1 MILDARTLDYSAL
14 IFRVIILMLGI
25 ALGGILVIKGKR
37 KMGILQIIASIS
49 VPLLTSI
56 CCVYMK
62 NVLKMNRM
70 NISAGAEELTKKRG
84 KRSLLQGII
93 SNINIL
99 QGKDTAADTETRMR
113 LISAT
118 NGFGRIGRKNPSSQR
133 TIPPE

>member
-37 KMGILQIIASIS
+37 KMGILQNIASIS

-62 NVLKMNRM
+62 NVTFDFFY
-70 NISAGAEELTKKRG
+70 ISDFELVTSMAVNNMVELLPESIILLYIAFISITTLSIEALVKSYLTRSKKLD
-84 KRSLLQGII
+84 K
-93 SNINIL
+93 
-99 QGKDTAADTETRMR
+99 KA
-113 LISAT
+113 
-118 NGFGRIGRKNPSSQR
+118 K
-133 TIPPE
+133 

>member
-25 ALGGILVIKGKR
+25 ALGGILVVKGKR

-62 NVLKMNRM
+62 NVTFDFFY
-70 NISAGAEELTKKRG
+70 ISDFELVTSMVVNNMVELLPESIILLYIAFILITTLSIEALVKSYLTRSKKLD
-84 KRSLLQGII
+84 K
-93 SNINIL
+93 
-99 QGKDTAADTETRMR
+99 KA
-113 LISAT
+113 
-118 NGFGRIGRKNPSSQR
+118 K
-133 TIPPE
+133 

>member
-56 CCVYMK
+56 CCVYLK
-62 NVLKMNRM
+62 NVTFDFFY
-70 NISAGAEELTKKRG
+70 ISDFELVTSMVVNDMVELLPESIILLYIAFISITTLSIEALVKSYLTRSKKLD
-84 KRSLLQGII
+84 K
-93 SNINIL
+93 
-99 QGKDTAADTETRMR
+99 KA
-113 LISAT
+113 
-118 NGFGRIGRKNPSSQR
+118 K
-133 TIPPE
+133 

>member
-49 VPLLTSI
+49 VPLLVSI

-62 NVLKMNRM
+62 NVTFDFFY
-70 NISAGAEELTKKRG
+70 ISDFELVTSMVVNNMVELLPESIILLYIAFISITTLSIEALVKSYLTRSRKLDKKA
-84 KRSLLQGII
+84 K
-93 SNINIL
+93 
-99 QGKDTAADTETRMR
+99 
-113 LISAT
+113 
-118 NGFGRIGRKNPSSQR
+118 
-133 TIPPE
+133 

>member
-1 MILDARTLDYSAL
+1 MIFDARTLDYSAL

-62 NVLKMNRM
+62 NVTFDFFY
-70 NISAGAEELTKKRG
+70 ISDFELVTSMVVNNMVELLPESIILLYIAFISITTLSIETLVKSYLTRSKKLD
-84 KRSLLQGII
+84 K
-93 SNINIL
+93 
-99 QGKDTAADTETRMR
+99 KA
-113 LISAT
+113 
-118 NGFGRIGRKNPSSQR
+118 K
-133 TIPPE
+133 

>member
-62 NVLKMNRM
+62 NVTFDFFY
-70 NISAGAEELTKKRG
+70 ISDFELVTSMIVNNMVELLPESIILLYIAFISITTLSIEALVKSYLTRSKK
-84 KRSLLQGII
+84 
-93 SNINIL
+93 
-99 QGKDTAADTETRMR
+99 TRQK
-113 LISAT
+113 S
-118 NGFGRIGRKNPSSQR
+118 
-133 TIPPE
+133 

>member
-14 IFRVIILMLGI
+14 FFRVIILMLGI

-62 NVLKMNRM
+62 NVTFDFFY
-70 NISAGAEELTKKRG
+70 ISDFELVTSMAVNNMVELLPESIILLYIAFISITTLSIEALVKSYLTRSKKLD
-84 KRSLLQGII
+84 K
-93 SNINIL
+93 
-99 QGKDTAADTETRMR
+99 KA
-113 LISAT
+113 
-118 NGFGRIGRKNPSSQR
+118 K
-133 TIPPE
+133 

>member
-62 NVLKMNRM
+62 NVTFDFFY
-70 NISAGAEELTKKRG
+70 ISDFELVTSMAVSNMVELLPESIILLYIAFISITTLSIEALVKSYLTRSKK
-84 KRSLLQGII
+84 
-93 SNINIL
+93 
-99 QGKDTAADTETRMR
+99 TRQK
-113 LISAT
+113 S
-118 NGFGRIGRKNPSSQR
+118 
-133 TIPPE
+133 

>member
-62 NVLKMNRM
+62 NVTFDFFY
-70 NISAGAEELTKKRG
+70 ISDFELVMSMVVNNMVELLPESIILLYIAFISITTLSIEALVKSYLTRSKKLD
-84 KRSLLQGII
+84 K
-93 SNINIL
+93 
-99 QGKDTAADTETRMR
+99 KA
-113 LISAT
+113 
-118 NGFGRIGRKNPSSQR
+118 K
-133 TIPPE
+133 

>member
-62 NVLKMNRM
+62 NVTFDFFY
-70 NISAGAEELTKKRG
+70 ISDFELVTSMAVNNMVELLPESIILLYIAFISITTLSIEALIKSYLTRSKKLD
-84 KRSLLQGII
+84 K
-93 SNINIL
+93 
-99 QGKDTAADTETRMR
+99 KA
-113 LISAT
+113 
-118 NGFGRIGRKNPSSQR
+118 K
-133 TIPPE
+133 

>member
-62 NVLKMNRM
+62 NVTFDFFYVSDFELVMSMVVNNM
-70 NISAGAEELTKKRG
+70 VELLPESIILLYIAFISITTLSIEALVKSYLTRSKKLD
-84 KRSLLQGII
+84 K
-93 SNINIL
+93 
-99 QGKDTAADTETRMR
+99 KA
-113 LISAT
+113 
-118 NGFGRIGRKNPSSQR
+118 K
-133 TIPPE
+133 

>member
-62 NVLKMNRM
+62 NVTFDFFY
-70 NISAGAEELTKKRG
+70 ISDLELVTSMVVNNMVELLPEFIILLYIAFISITTLSIEALVKSYLTRSKKLD
-84 KRSLLQGII
+84 K
-93 SNINIL
+93 
-99 QGKDTAADTETRMR
+99 KA
-113 LISAT
+113 
-118 NGFGRIGRKNPSSQR
+118 K
-133 TIPPE
+133 

>member
-62 NVLKMNRM
+62 NVTFDFFY
-70 NISAGAEELTKKRG
+70 ISDFELVTSMAVNNMVELFPESIILLYIAFISITTLSIEALVKSYLTRSKKLD
-84 KRSLLQGII
+84 K
-93 SNINIL
+93 
-99 QGKDTAADTETRMR
+99 KA
-113 LISAT
+113 
-118 NGFGRIGRKNPSSQR
+118 K
-133 TIPPE
+133 

>member
-62 NVLKMNRM
+62 NVTFDFFY
-70 NISAGAEELTKKRG
+70 ISDFELVTSMAVNNMVELLPESIILLYIAFISITTLSIEALVKSYLTRSKKLD
-84 KRSLLQGII
+84 KKAKLE
-93 SNINIL
+93 N
-99 QGKDTAADTETRMR
+99 K
-113 LISAT
+113 
-118 NGFGRIGRKNPSSQR
+118 
-133 TIPPE
+133 

>member
-25 ALGGILVIKGKR
+25 TLGGILVIKGKR

-62 NVLKMNRM
+62 NVTFDFFY
-70 NISAGAEELTKKRG
+70 ISDFELVTSMVVNNMVELLPESIILLYIAFISITTLSIEALVKSYLTRSKKLD
-84 KRSLLQGII
+84 K
-93 SNINIL
+93 
-99 QGKDTAADTETRMR
+99 KA
-113 LISAT
+113 
-118 NGFGRIGRKNPSSQR
+118 K
-133 TIPPE
+133 

>member
-25 ALGGILVIKGKR
+25 ALGGILVVKGKR

-62 NVLKMNRM
+62 NVTFDFFY
-70 NISAGAEELTKKRG
+70 ISDFELVTSMVVNNMVELLPESIILLYIAFISITTLSIEALVKSYLTRSKKLD
-84 KRSLLQGII
+84 K
-93 SNINIL
+93 
-99 QGKDTAADTETRMR
+99 KA
-113 LISAT
+113 
-118 NGFGRIGRKNPSSQR
+118 K
-133 TIPPE
+133 

>member
-14 IFRVIILMLGI
+14 IFRVIILMIGI

-62 NVLKMNRM
+62 NVTFDFFY
-70 NISAGAEELTKKRG
+70 ISDFELVTSMAVNNMVELLPESIILLYIAFISITTLSIEALVKSYLTRSKKLD
-84 KRSLLQGII
+84 K
-93 SNINIL
+93 
-99 QGKDTAADTETRMR
+99 KA
-113 LISAT
+113 
-118 NGFGRIGRKNPSSQR
+118 K
-133 TIPPE
+133 

>member
-37 KMGILQIIASIS
+37 KMGILQIIASVS

-62 NVLKMNRM
+62 NVTFDFFY
-70 NISAGAEELTKKRG
+70 ISDFELVTSMVVNNMVELLPESIILLYIAFISITTLSIEALVKSYLTRSEKLDKKA
-84 KRSLLQGII
+84 K
-93 SNINIL
+93 
-99 QGKDTAADTETRMR
+99 
-113 LISAT
+113 
-118 NGFGRIGRKNPSSQR
+118 
-133 TIPPE
+133 

>member
-1 MILDARTLDYSAL
+1 MILDARTLDYSSL

-62 NVLKMNRM
+62 NVTFDFFY
-70 NISAGAEELTKKRG
+70 ISDFELVTSMVVNNMVELLPESIILLYIAFISITTLSIEALVKSYLTRSKKLD
-84 KRSLLQGII
+84 K
-93 SNINIL
+93 
-99 QGKDTAADTETRMR
+99 KA
-113 LISAT
+113 
-118 NGFGRIGRKNPSSQR
+118 K
-133 TIPPE
+133 

>member
-37 KMGILQIIASIS
+37 KMGIIQIIASIS

-62 NVLKMNRM
+62 NATFDFFY
-70 NISAGAEELTKKRG
+70 ISDFELVTSMAVNNMVELLPESIILLYIAFISITTLSIEALVKSYLTRSKKLD
-84 KRSLLQGII
+84 K
-93 SNINIL
+93 
-99 QGKDTAADTETRMR
+99 KA
-113 LISAT
+113 
-118 NGFGRIGRKNPSSQR
+118 K
-133 TIPPE
+133 

>member
-25 ALGGILVIKGKR
+25 ALGGILVVKGKR

-62 NVLKMNRM
+62 NVTFDFFY
-70 NISAGAEELTKKRG
+70 ISDFELVTSMVVNNMVELLPESIILLYIAFISITTLSIEALVKSYLTRSKK
-84 KRSLLQGII
+84 
-93 SNINIL
+93 
-99 QGKDTAADTETRMR
+99 TRQK
-113 LISAT
+113 S
-118 NGFGRIGRKNPSSQR
+118 
-133 TIPPE
+133 

>member
-25 ALGGILVIKGKR
+25 ALGGILIIKGKR

-62 NVLKMNRM
+62 NVTFDFFY
-70 NISAGAEELTKKRG
+70 ISDFELVTSMAVNNMVELLPESIILLYIAFISITTLSIEALVKSYLTRSKKLD
-84 KRSLLQGII
+84 K
-93 SNINIL
+93 
-99 QGKDTAADTETRMR
+99 KA
-113 LISAT
+113 
-118 NGFGRIGRKNPSSQR
+118 K
-133 TIPPE
+133 

>member
-62 NVLKMNRM
+62 NVTFDFFY
-70 NISAGAEELTKKRG
+70 ISDFELVTSMVVNNMVELLPESIILLYIAFISITTLSIEALVKSHLTRSKKLD
-84 KRSLLQGII
+84 K
-93 SNINIL
+93 
-99 QGKDTAADTETRMR
+99 KA
-113 LISAT
+113 
-118 NGFGRIGRKNPSSQR
+118 K
-133 TIPPE
+133 